1 MTSCSAVNSESPS
14 VAAPFQAPGRWTAAA
29 IPDQSGR
36 LALIT
41 GANSG
46 LGLEAARVLAA
57 RGAAVV
63 LACRSASKAE
73 RARAQLLEELARE
86 PAGQPHGPLDVLNLD
101 LADLDSVAAAA
112 ATVAERYGRLD
123 LLINNAGVMAPPR
136 QLTRQGFEL
145 QFGTNHLGHHALTR
159 LLLPWLERQAGAR
172 VVQVSSGAQY
182 FGRLAFDDLQGE
194 RHYDRW
200 RAYSQSKL
208 ANVVLARELQR
219 RLAARG
225 SGVVCLAAHPGLA
238 RTNLQPASVEA
249 SGAWLEGLAY
259 RLLDPLFQSAAMGA
273 LPLLYA
279 ATEPTAEPGGH
290 YGPSQWGGMR
300 GWPVPVPLASA
311 ALDPGQGERLW
322 QVSEQLCRQ
331 ASPAW
336 AAAVD
341 AVDAST

>member
-46 LGLEAARVLAA
+46 LGLEAARALAA

-101 LADLDSVAAAA
+101 LADLDSVVAAA

-219 RLAARG
+219 RPGAAAWCAWRPIPVWRAQICNQPRWRQ
-225 SGVVCLAAHPGLA
+225 VVPGWRAWLIA
-238 RTNLQPASVEA
+238 CWIPCSRVPPWGPCPCCTPPPSPPLSPAVTTVPA
-249 SGAWLEGLAY
+249 SGAACAVGRCRY
-259 RLLDPLFQSAAMGA
+259 R
-273 LPLLYA
+273 
-279 ATEPTAEPGGH
+279 
-290 YGPSQWGGMR
+290 
-300 GWPVPVPLASA
+300 
-311 ALDPGQGERLW
+311 
-322 QVSEQLCRQ
+322 
-331 ASPAW
+331 
-336 AAAVD
+336 
-341 AVDAST
+341 